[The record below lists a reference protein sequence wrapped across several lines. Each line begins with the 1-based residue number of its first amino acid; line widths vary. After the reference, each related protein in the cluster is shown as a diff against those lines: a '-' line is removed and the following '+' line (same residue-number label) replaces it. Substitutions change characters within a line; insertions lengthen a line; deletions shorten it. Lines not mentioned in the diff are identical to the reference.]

1 MENPVRFALIGLALS
16 LLALLP
22 AFYMAYRLSKKQ
34 QKQGELAAFNA
45 EVDKN
50 RQQKKTQ
57 RKAKA
62 SEKAR
67 RGS

>member
-1 MENPVRFALIGLALS
+1 MENPVRFVLVGVTLS

-22 AFYMAYRLSKKQ
+22 AFYMAFRLSRKR

-45 EVDKN
+45 EVDKK
-50 RQQKKTQ
+50 RGQ

-62 SEKAR
+62 SEKTR
-67 RGS
+67 R

>member
-1 MENPVRFALIGLALS
+1 MS

-22 AFYMAYRLSKKQ
+22 AFYMAFRLSRKR

-45 EVDKN
+45 EVDKK
-50 RQQKKTQ
+50 RGQ

-62 SEKAR
+62 SEKTR
-67 RGS
+67 R